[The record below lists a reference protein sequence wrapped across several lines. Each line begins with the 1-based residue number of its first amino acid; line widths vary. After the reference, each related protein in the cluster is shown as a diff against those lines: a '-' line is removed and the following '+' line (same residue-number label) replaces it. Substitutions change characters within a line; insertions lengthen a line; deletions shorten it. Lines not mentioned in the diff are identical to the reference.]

1 MRLLFVCLGNIC
13 RSPAAESVLREMLDR
28 EGLAANIQVDSAG
41 TTGYHIGSEPD
52 PRTCR
57 ALQARGYHQW
67 SKARLVE
74 AQDFLDFDLILAMD
88 RHNMREL
95 GRLCPKPEL
104 MDKVKLA
111 CTFCSRHSLTE
122 VPDPYYG
129 NKEDF
134 ALVIDLAEDF
144 SQNIVQAIK
153 EKRLGA

>member
-28 EGLAANIQVDSAG
+28 EGLAASVQVDSAG

-52 PRTCR
+52 PRTR
-57 ALQARGYHQW
+57 KALEARGYRQW

-74 AQDFLDFDLILAMD
+74 AQDFLEYDLILAMD
-88 RHNMREL
+88 QQNMREL
-95 GRLCPKPEL
+95 RRLCPKHEL

-111 CTFCSRHSLTE
+111 ASFCTQHSHSE

-129 NKEDF
+129 EKEDF
-134 ALVIDLAEDF
+134 VLVIDLAEDF
-144 SQNIVQAIK
+144 CQNIVHAIK
-153 EKRLGA
+153 EKRLGT